1 MRHPLQTLMKRRR
14 LDPSCGMP
22 SYCTAN
28 PIVLEAALEHG
39 MRYDYPV
46 LIEATANQVNQFGG
60 YTGMR
65 PGNFRDMVRRLADSC
80 GIESERVIL
89 GGDHLG
95 PLVWSSEAEDQA
107 MPKAEKL
114 VEEYVEA
121 GFTKIHLDTS
131 MRLANDSRD
140 EKLSPCVVA
149 RRGARLCKK
158 ALAAFDRLQSSQ
170 PGAMRPVFVI
180 GSEVP
185 IPGGEQNDTAEIEVT
200 RVEDFEE
207 TVAAY
212 REAFSEAGI
221 ADAWEDV
228 IAVVV
233 QPGVEFGDGA
243 LHMYNPEKAKHLVAA
258 LRCHPE
264 LVFEGHSTDYQ
275 SVDSLRNMV
284 RDGIAILK
292 VGPALTFAFRE
303 ALFALDG
310 MERNLSVQGSRGG
323 FIEALN
329 HSMTTRD
336 SDWRKYYRGDKHQ
349 LHLACQYSFSDR
361 ARYYLGDAGV
371 PEAIEKLF
379 NNLPAGALP
388 PNVVRQYFPLA
399 FRDILEGRL
408 SGDAKSLAKFAVA
421 TVCETYRQAT
431 TPEMSHVF

>member
-1 MRHPLQTLMKRRR
+1 MRHPLQTLLKRRS
-14 LDPSCGMP
+14 LDSSCGMP

-39 MRYDYPV
+39 LRYDYPV

-65 PGNFRDMVRRLADSC
+65 PQNFRDMVWRLADSC
-80 GIESERVIL
+80 GIEQERVIL

-95 PLVWSSEAEDQA
+95 PLVWSSEPEDQA

-140 EKLSPCVVA
+140 EKLSTRIVA
-149 RRGARLCKK
+149 ARGARLCKK
-158 ALAAFDRLQSSQ
+158 ALRTFERLASRQPDAVRPAFI
-170 PGAMRPVFVI
+170 I

-185 IPGGEQNDTAEIEVT
+185 IPGGEQDDTAEIEVT
-200 RVEDFEE
+200 RVKDFEE
-207 TVAAY
+207 TVTAY
-212 REAFSEAGI
+212 QEAFSEAGI
-221 ADAWEDV
+221 TDAWNDV

-243 LHMYNPEKAKHLVAA
+243 LHVYNPEKAKHLAAA
-258 LRCHPE
+258 LKRHPD

-275 SVDSLRNMV
+275 SVVALRNMV
-284 RDGIAILK
+284 RDSIAILK

-303 ALFALDG
+303 ALFALDF
-310 MERNLSVQGSRGG
+310 MEKNLSSRRGRGG
-323 FIEALN
+323 FVDALE
-329 HSMTTRD
+329 HSMIAREG
-336 SDWRKYYRGDKHQ
+336 DWRKYYRGDEHQ
-349 LHLACQYSFSDR
+349 LHLARQYSFSDR

-379 NNLPAGALP
+379 NSLPAGALP
-388 PNVVRQYFPLA
+388 PNVIRQYFPLA

-408 SGDAKSLAKFAVA
+408 SSDARSLAKFAVT